1 MTFWRFVHELT
12 LFWLMAG
19 IGNTVVPVWRAWFRD
34 DIEEKA
40 LLLTEA
46 QRNETTWLLP
56 GMIATVFSGYAWAAA
71 GNYNVITTGWMVGLQ
86 IVLGIDIFIFLPL
99 MGVGLRRVQ
108 ILALQA
114 RKRGEVTDELRDALA
129 DNVPLVFGTLLALTI
144 PIMAWL
150 PIFKPF

>member
-1 MTFWRFVHELT
+1 
-12 LFWLMAG
+12 MAG